1 MANCGTRCKQIATV
15 FAFPHPTT
23 TTQIIMST
31 AVYSPTGEVFQ
42 QRYEDEQ
49 DMEDSYIETSGSQ
62 EVSDEGWRAI
72 A

>member
-1 MANCGTRCKQIATV
+1 
-15 FAFPHPTT
+15 
-23 TTQIIMST
+23 MST
-31 AVYSPTGEVFQ
+31 AVYPPAKAMFQ

-49 DMEDSYIETSGSQ
+49 EQDMEESYIESSGSQ